1 MWHHRIPGKGIYP
14 SVKVIPT
21 TGPFC
26 PLRRKKTLHGLGS
39 HGSSASSPACSAL
52 LRVMETLPG
61 SFASVCRFALPTGG
75 FDTEERKR
83 NFFQLS
89 FLFRKG
95 SIRHGT
101 TVCSAETKTPA
112 SPAARMTAQ
121 PSGRQVLRPGCPGTC
136 TIEKAGLECR
146 DLPASASQTLGLKDI
161 KLELTWKCPSYWLP
175 S

>member
-1 MWHHRIPGKGIYP
+1 MTSEDHP
-14 SVKVIPT
+14 SDRS
-21 TGPFC
+21 PF
-26 PLRRKKTLHGLGS
+26 LRARNTSEGESSCGNHLHGLGS

-95 SIRHGT
+95 KLAVLHSALNFSLLSSPLALTELAGPHSACPRQPLALCTWHLGPYPTKLSHMTLRQGHSAQGSLFGNSIHA
-101 TVCSAETKTPA
+101 SFPPPA
-112 SPAARMTAQ
+112 FLFLLQ
-121 PSGRQVLRPGCPGTC
+121 
-136 TIEKAGLECR
+136 
-146 DLPASASQTLGLKDI
+146 
-161 KLELTWKCPSYWLP
+161 
-175 S
+175 